1 MNISLIFFFIFT
13 FSFSFIYFVSMSRRG
28 AKYRSICDTW
38 HYNNESRDRANLSS
52 AIPRVFAVTFSIQT
66 MQQPLFLSLSLLAR
80 FSITRHYQSPTITFF
95 ILSVTLLYGECLLQI
110 NYSLELE
117 HLIARCF
124 HVIRQ
129 FNDY

>member
-1 MNISLIFFFIFT
+1 MNIFLIFFFIFT
-13 FSFSFIYFVSMSRRG
+13 FSFSFIYFVSMSR
-28 AKYRSICDTW
+28 KISSICDTR
-38 HYNNESRDRANLSS
+38 HYNNKSRDRANLSS

-66 MQQPLFLSLSLLAR
+66 MQQPLFPSLSLLAR

>member
-13 FSFSFIYFVSMSRRG
+13 FSFSFIYFVSMSRKISLHLR
-28 AKYRSICDTW
+28 
-38 HYNNESRDRANLSS
+38 HYNNKSRDRTNLSS

-66 MQQPLFLSLSLLAR
+66 MQQPLFPSLSLLTR